1 MIHAHLV
8 AALLGLSAGPDA
20 DLRTVAERSDYK
32 ATARHTEVV
41 DLCKKLAESSPRARY
56 TTFGKSGEGRELPL
70 LIVADP
76 PVSTPEEAARSG
88 KLVAFAMA
96 NIHAGEVCGK
106 EALPM
111 LARELIASPGDP
123 ILKDVI
129 VLLAPIYNADGNE
142 RVSKANRPGQ
152 VGPEDGMGQRGNA
165 SGMDLNRDFMKVQAP
180 ETAALLKLVNDWDP
194 HVLIDTHT
202 TNGSHH
208 RYTMTYAG
216 PKNPAGDPNIIK
228 FTRERMLPEAGI
240 ALEKKDGYKAYW
252 YGNFDRSHAR
262 WTDFPATPRFG
273 TTYFGLRNRIGILT
287 EAYSYAPYKDRILA
301 TRDFVRGL
309 LDYSA
314 THKEEI
320 KSALESAKRKTIA
333 AGLDPRADD
342 LVPIRSAARPFASKV
357 SVAGFVEEI
366 RDGKRVATDTPQ
378 DYECDLVQDFA
389 PTLSVP
395 RPFAYLI
402 PPEETAALAL
412 LARHGLKTEA
422 LPADTDIDQEVYT
435 VDKVERSGNNFDG
448 GPTNDLSATAISTR
462 RLMKAGTVVLRTA
475 QPLGTLAVYLCEP
488 AADDGLATWGLLGTA
503 LAAGKEFP
511 IARVVRPFA
520 TPKDDAPKAT
530 KKPITF
536 ELVNSRGGGGRGGVG
551 GAPRWLDDTHWLAP
565 KGGVLEVVDAAT
577 GNGSPYFDAKVLE
590 QALADVPGLGAE
602 AASALAR
609 GPNLDMDPAKKAAL
623 FEHQG
628 DLYYATLDGK
638 AAARLTK
645 NPGRE
650 EYATFSPDGKK
661 VAFLRGFDL
670 YVVDVATQA
679 ETALTTGG
687 NEVVRNGRADWVYYE
702 EIFNRNWKAYW
713 WSPDSK
719 HLAYFR
725 TDDTPVPKHVVFI
738 ENGPSREIEPTP
750 YPRSGEPNPL
760 VKLGIVGV
768 DGGETKFADM
778 SKYEPA
784 NFLISH
790 VGWTPDGSAAL
801 AQVQDRTQTYL
812 DLIAVP
818 ADGSSP
824 KVLFRE
830 TTKAF
835 VEALGDLHFLPDGTF
850 LVESERD
857 GYKHLYRY
865 NADGTLKARV
875 TSGEWEISRVLVV
888 DAQSGYV
895 YFTATKDDPIAAN
908 LYRVKLDGGEVQRLT
923 TAPGTHTASVSPG
936 GSFYLDTFSD
946 IRTPP
951 KTELHDGSGKLIRA
965 VESRPAASLDE
976 YRYAPR
982 ELVKIPA
989 RDGTILEGELV
1000 LPPDLDPS
1008 MAYPVWF
1015 TTYGGPH
1022 APTVRDEWAGGKL
1035 YDQALASE
1043 GFVVFHV
1050 DPRSASGKGAAS
1062 TWAAYRKLGVKELE
1076 DITDAINWLKAKS
1089 YVDGK
1094 RIGMAGHSYGGFLTS
1109 YAMTHSDLF
1118 ASGIAGA
1125 PVTDWRDY
1133 DSIYTERYMGTPQ
1146 ENPEGY
1152 KASSVV
1158 DAAKDLHGRLLI
1170 AHGSMD
1176 DNVSIRNTMRLVHAL
1191 QQADKDFELMIYP
1204 TSRHGIGSRHY
1215 SRYQL
1220 DFIRRTLGKPKA
1232 RERAAE

>member
-8 AALLGLSAGPDA
+8 AALLGLCAGPVA

-32 ATARHTEVV
+32 ATARHADVV
-41 DLCKKLAESSPRARY
+41 DLCKKLAESSPLARY
-56 TTFGKSGEGRELPL
+56 ATFGQTGEGRELPL

-88 KLVAFAMA
+88 KLVALAMA

-142 RVSKANRPGQ
+142 RVSKTNRPGQ
-152 VGPEDGMGQRGNA
+152 VGPVEGMGQRANA
-165 SGMDLNRDFMKVQAP
+165 AGLDLNRDFMKVRAP
-180 ETAALLKLVNDWDP
+180 ETAALLKLVNAWDP

-208 RYTMTYAG
+208 RYTMTYMG
-216 PKNPAGDPNIIK
+216 PKNPAGDANIIK
-228 FTRERMLPEAGI
+228 FVREHMLPDAGA

-262 WTDFPATPRFG
+262 WTDFPSTPRFG

-309 LDYSA
+309 LEYSA
-314 THKEEI
+314 THKDEI
-320 KSALESAKRKTIA
+320 KSALDTARKRTVA
-333 AGLDPRADD
+333 AGLDPQPGDM
-342 LVPIRSAARPFASKV
+342 VPIRSAARAFPGRV
-357 SVAGFVEEI
+357 SVAGFVEEMK
-366 RDGKRVATDTPQ
+366 DGKKVATDTPR
-378 DYECDLVQDFA
+378 DYDCELVQDFT
-389 PTLSVP
+389 PTLSVS

-402 PPEETAALAL
+402 PPEQTAALEL

-435 VDKVERSGNNFDG
+435 VDKLDRSGSSFDG
-448 GPTNDLSATAISTR
+448 GPTNELAATPISTR
-462 RLMKAGTVVLRTA
+462 RKMKAGTVVVRTA

-488 AADDGLATWGLLGTA
+488 AADDGLATWGLLGDA

-520 TPKDDAPKAT
+520 LPRDDAPKAT

-536 ELVNSRGGGGRGGVG
+536 DLVNSRGGGGRGGMG
-551 GAPRWLDDTHWLAP
+551 TPRWLDDTHWLAP
-565 KGGVLEVVDAAT
+565 KGAVLEVVDAAT
-577 GNGSPYFDAKVLE
+577 GEGKPYFDAKALE
-590 QALADVPGLGAE
+590 TALAALPGIGVK
-602 AASALAR
+602 AAATLAR
-609 GPNLDMDPAKKAAL
+609 RPNLDMDPAKKAAL
-623 FEHQG
+623 FDHKD

-638 AAARLTK
+638 TAARLTGA
-645 NPGRE
+645 PGHE
-650 EYATFSPDGKK
+650 EHATFSPDGKK

-670 YVVDVATQA
+670 YVVDVATQV
-679 ETALTTGG
+679 EKALTTGG

-702 EIFNRNWKAYW
+702 EIFNRNWRAYW
-713 WSPDSK
+713 WSPDGK
-719 HLAYFR
+719 HLAYFK

-738 ENGPSREIEPTP
+738 ESGPTREIEPTP

-768 DGGETKFADM
+768 EGGETKFADM
-778 SKYEPA
+778 GKYEPA

-790 VGWTPDGSAAL
+790 VSWTPDGSAAL
-801 AQVQDRTQTYL
+801 AQVQDRSQTYL
-812 DLIAVP
+812 DLVSVP
-818 ADGSSP
+818 ADGSPP

-835 VEALGDLHFLPDGTF
+835 VEALGDPHFLPDGTF

-865 NADGTLKARV
+865 NADGSLKGRI
-875 TSGEWEISRVLVV
+875 TSGDWEISRVLVV
-888 DAQSGYV
+888 DPKSNYA
-895 YFTATKDDPIAAN
+895 YFTSTKDNPIAAN
-908 LYRVKLDGGEVQRLT
+908 LYRVKLDGGEVERLT

-946 IRTPP
+946 IKTPP
-951 KTELHDGSGKLIRA
+951 KSELRDGAGKLVRPI
-965 VESRPAASLDE
+965 ESRPAASLDE

-989 RDGTILEGELV
+989 RDGVILEGELV
-1000 LPPDLDPS
+1000 VPADLDPS
-1008 MAYPVWF
+1008 KVYPVWF
-1015 TTYGGPH
+1015 TTYAGPH
-1022 APTVRDEWAGGKL
+1022 APTVRDDWAGGKL

-1043 GFVVFHV
+1043 GFVVFHM

-1062 TWAAYRKLGVKELE
+1062 TWAAYRRLGVKELE
-1076 DITDAINWLKAKS
+1076 DITDAINWLKKKP
-1089 YVDGK
+1089 YVDGA
-1094 RIGMAGHSYGGFLTS
+1094 RIGMAGHSYGGFMTS

-1146 ENPEGY
+1146 DNPEGY

-1158 DAAKDLHGRLLI
+1158 DAAGNLHGRLLI

-1204 TSRHGIGSRHY
+1204 TSRHGIASRHY

-1220 DFIRRTLGKPKA
+1220 DFIRRTLGKPKP
-1232 RERAAE
+1232 RDQAAE